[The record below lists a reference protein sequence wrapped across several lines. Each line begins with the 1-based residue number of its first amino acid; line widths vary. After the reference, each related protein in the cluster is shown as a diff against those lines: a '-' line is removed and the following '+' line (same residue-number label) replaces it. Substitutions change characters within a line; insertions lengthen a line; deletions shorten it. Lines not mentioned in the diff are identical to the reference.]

1 MGDALLNQR
10 RGIGIGFAISAIGS
24 ISYYVGITYVPSFVS
39 LVQSA
44 DEAAALELSTVAALV
59 VILVTPCIGWLS
71 DRIGRRPVL
80 LGLCGL
86 CATLSV
92 PMFSLI
98 AHGDRMPAL
107 LAVMLLAALA
117 GGVSAVGAVATAEQF
132 PARVRLSGLALGATT
147 ATAVFGGAAPYAAY
161 LLQNWSNSPATP
173 GVMIGAVA
181 VASGLV
187 LARTMQSAGTTAPAA
202 R

>member
-1 MGDALLNQR
+1 MAQ
-10 RGIGIGFAISAIGS
+10 
-24 ISYYVGITYVPSFVS
+24 
-39 LVQSA
+39 
-44 DEAAALELSTVAALV
+44 
-59 VILVTPCIGWLS
+59 
-71 DRIGRRPVL
+71 
-80 LGLCGL
+80 
-86 CATLSV
+86 
-92 PMFSLI
+92 
-98 AHGDRMPAL
+98 GDRVPARP
-107 LAVMLLAALA
+107 AVMLRSGRA
-117 GGVSAVGAVATAEQF
+117 GGVSAVGAVATGEQF
-132 PARVRLSGLALGATT
+132 PGRVRLSGLALGATT